1 MKKKKKKKKCH
12 RKKWKKKKNWVKKIW
27 VKKNLV
33 KNSQNL
39 KRNGWKL
46 LYLGR
51 PHLLG
56 PKIAP
61 FPQAPFG
68 QKLEICILPHFRHYY
83 AKRNCKI
90 ANVKNIRIHRYEAS
104 YLGAPKKGQHQKRA
118 QICPIWNFLFLQV
131 EIPSNN
137 EYRPNLKPNGWKLLH
152 LWPTALSGTQNCP
165 IPIGPFWG
173 TIRNLGNYHL
183 LDIIT
188 KEKPA
193 KFQIKRTA
201 GSKV

>member
-1 MKKKKKKKKCH
+1 MSQKGLKPQKGDKLAPNLSFLFSSWRYLEVMCT
-12 RKKWKKKKNWVKKIW
+12 VQIW
-27 VKKNLV
+27 SKTVENC
-33 KNSQNL
+33 SI
-39 KRNGWKL
+39 
-46 LYLGR
+46 YDR
-51 PHLLG
+51 PHFLV

-61 FPQAPFG
+61 CPYAPFRTHIVN
-68 QKLEICILPHFRHYY
+68 LHTHFRHYY
-83 AKRNCKI
+83 AKCNCKI

-104 YLGAPKKGQHQKRA
+104 YLGAPKKGQYQKRA
-118 QICPIWNFLFLQV
+118 QICPIWNFLFLQA

-188 KEKPA
+188 KERPA